1 MNHIEIS
8 HNPFI
13 VETQFVINGQA
24 PAEGCKLSSYKESRL
39 QVWIENL
46 FDELSSLFN
55 GDTDFKV
62 TFRGVE
68 SDYLDVVEAATVAED
83 KGMTV
88 NVEYEGVQPVE
99 TRLDQIHQLMNEA
112 QEHPKF
118 GAYLRENDEVRKSFE
133 DSFNR
138 DFDVYVVAT
147 MSAGKSTLI
156 NAMLGYD
163 LLPARNEATT
173 ATIARISDNDK
184 MNGRFSAKRIGEN
197 EKVADTTDEATL
209 ETIEKWNSL
218 EDTQRID
225 IEGNILAIK
234 ERDSVRLVLTDTPG
248 PNNSQNGDHERTTMG
263 FIQDSRRNPLILY
276 VLNGSQLATKDDCN
290 LLRLVAETMRKGG
303 KQSKDRFIFVVN
315 KIDAFDPEKGEDLPS
330 VLLRVQ
336 KYLAANGIQNPLIYP
351 VSADLTRLIR
361 KSSDQHT
368 RKERNDYKGM
378 ADLFSED
385 PSMNLLQYMPITS
398 RVRCALEGKKYSPL
412 LLSSGLPAVEA
423 MIDEYIDKYNLPHR
437 VKRSYDA
444 LRKAIEVGLNE
455 VHLIEQLDQ
464 DERALTRINEEI
476 QALQK
481 NREKGFDTTAY
492 QDKIEREGKALP
504 EVALQ
509 NLMRLESDNYTL
521 FKGLEGEFQGAVKVE
536 DANKK
541 AEEAEANLRFHFNS
555 LINEYEATFIKSQE
569 AISQDLKAEYQLYVQ
584 SLFQDSEH
592 LELPILEGIRQSV
605 KNIPFNLAAQPQDIK
620 SRKIVIHSREVS
632 TSRWFKPWTWGDTTT
647 EPVYGDEE
655 YIDLADLWMTRGAK
669 VKDEFEQLTKSA
681 RDKINKGKDTLIAQ
695 YLAFLSREFDDK
707 FTELLGSIKDK
718 LTNQKDR
725 ELALQEAR
733 QLLEWMNAFKRKL
746 DKTLAV

>member
-1 MNHIEIS
+1 VNHIEIS

-13 VETQFVINGQA
+13 VETQFVINGQT

-46 FDELSSLFN
+46 FDELSSIFN
-55 GDTDFKV
+55 GDTGFKV

-68 SDYLDVVEAATVAED
+68 SDYLDVVEAASVAKD

-88 NVEYEGVQPVE
+88 DVKYEGAQPVE

-118 GAYLRENDEVRKSFE
+118 GAYLRENDEVSKSFK

-197 EKVADTTDEATL
+197 GKVVDGTDEATL
-209 ETIEKWNSL
+209 KTIEKWNSL

-315 KIDAFDPEKGEDLPS
+315 KIDAFDPEKGEYLPS

-437 VKRSYDA
+437 VKRAYDA
-444 LRKAIEVGLNE
+444 LRKAIEIGLNE
-455 VHLIEQLDQ
+455 VHLNEQLDQ
-464 DERALTRINEEI
+464 DERALTRIKEEI
-476 QALQK
+476 KALQK
-481 NREKGFDTTAY
+481 RQEKGFDTTAY
-492 QDKIEREGKALP
+492 KDKIEREGRTLP
-504 EVALQ
+504 EEAEQ
-509 NLMRLESDNYTL
+509 NLHRLGVENKTL
-521 FKGLEGEFQGAVKVE
+521 FLTIEGEFQESTKIE
-536 DANKK
+536 KANLKLQ
-541 AEEAEANLRFHFNS
+541 EAEAKLRFHFNT
-555 LINEYEATFIKSQE
+555 LINEYESTFVKSQE
-569 AISQDLKAEYQLYVQ
+569 SITQDLNAEYQRYVRD
-584 SLFQDSEH
+584 LFHDCEH
-592 LELPILEGIRQSV
+592 LELPILEGVRQSV
-605 KNIPFNLAAQPQDIK
+605 TNIPLNLTVQQQDIK
-620 SRKIVIHSREVS
+620 SRKILIDSREVS
-632 TSRWFKPWTWGDTTT
+632 TSRWFKPWSWGDTKI
-647 EPVYGDEE
+647 ENLYGDEQ
-655 YIDLADLWMTRGAK
+655 YVDLAEFWGQRKGL
-669 VKDEFEQLTKSA
+669 VKGEFEQLTKSA
-681 RDKINKGKDTLIAQ
+681 RGKIYEGKDTLIEQ
-695 YLAFLSREFDDK
+695 YLAFVSREFDEK
-707 FTELLGSIKDK
+707 FTELLNSIRVK
-718 LTNQKDR
+718 LTDR
-725 ELALQEAR
+725 KAREQALEEAK
-733 QLLEWMNAFKRKL
+733 QLLDWINAFKGKL
-746 DKTLAV
+746 EKTLAV